1 MDSSTSKQRFS
12 SPAVKFMLGR
22 SSILSPSSE
31 NSNKSPSNSFSNHN
45 TQLQNPTTNHNDRS
59 MFTPILTPSV
69 DNRGA
74 SMVLLSPSRTITET
88 LTSLAS
94 NTGHQLED
102 IWDEVGYS
110 PEDRAAQLSDLLVKF
125 RDICEQKIAEESQ
138 VAETFRQ
145 TIAEAKEEIR
155 STAAALKIDP
165 DSSTSNI
172 LNETRTPQTLTDEL
186 ATLEATLEGLRATA
200 ETAKADLKEC
210 LNYLIDAH
218 DALGL
223 DLDPSWRDIESD
235 LTTSRR
241 EAFHQK
247 KAEMKNEL
255 STRMAAVIQLV
266 RDCQQLMNDLRMEP
280 ERDGSELDRQIA
292 GSLVRSKHGSF
303 IMASKFQSDTCIGIS
318 SKALEALTQRVASL
332 HSEKRRR
339 KVKLQEMGA
348 EIAILWEKLH
358 IPEEEQL
365 AFTKSVTGL
374 GIDTIEKGEKELNRL
389 RSLKSQMLGKLIEES
404 RQTIEELW
412 KQINAM
418 PDMKRSFAS
427 FYVKDESLYDDELLE
442 KHEDYIETLEARLE
456 QMKPILRLIERR
468 EVILAE
474 RIEYEEIQKDSDRL
488 KQRGAELTKQLMAE
502 EKMAKR
508 IKRDL
513 PKMTDHLREKLLE
526 WKQHHGEDF
535 QFKGEVYLK
544 VMDRQEEEWRLYK
557 EVEMQRKLKKKQE
570 ERAFVESHNNL
581 VVKKRSQAKPLGEGT
596 RHNVPQQ
603 QQLPNNKVKSRA
615 QSHAY
620 ESKAPPVR
628 TLGSKQTSA
637 RL

>member
-1 MDSSTSKQRFS
+1 
-12 SPAVKFMLGR
+12 
-22 SSILSPSSE
+22 
-31 NSNKSPSNSFSNHN
+31 
-45 TQLQNPTTNHNDRS
+45 
-59 MFTPILTPSV
+59 
-69 DNRGA
+69 
-74 SMVLLSPSRTITET
+74 MVLLSPSRTITET

-94 NTGHQLED
+94 NTGHQLEE

-125 RDICEQKIAEESQ
+125 RDICEQKIAEETQ

-165 DSSTSNI
+165 DSSTSNL

-186 ATLEATLEGLRATA
+186 ATLEATLEGLRTTA
-200 ETAKADLKEC
+200 ETAKADLKDC

-218 DALGL
+218 EALGL

-235 LTTSRR
+235 LTASRR

-247 KAEMKNEL
+247 KIEMKNEL
-255 STRMAAVIQLV
+255 STRMAAVIQHV

-292 GSLVRSKHGSF
+292 GSLVRSKDGSF
-303 IMASKFQSDTCIGIS
+303 IMASKFQSDACIGIS
-318 SKALEALTQRVASL
+318 SKALELLTQRVASL

-389 RSLKSQMLGKLIEES
+389 RSLKSQMLGKLIEEA

-412 KQINAM
+412 EQINAM
-418 PDMKRSFAS
+418 PDMRRSFAS

-513 PKMTDHLREKLLE
+513 PKMTDHLCEKLLE

-544 VMDRQEEEWRLYK
+544 VMDRQEEEWRSYK
-557 EVEMQRKLKKKQE
+557 EEETQRKLKKKQE
-570 ERAFVESHNNL
+570 ERAFVESHNIP

-596 RHNVPQQ
+596 RHNVLLQQ
-603 QQLPNNKVKSRA
+603 QSQPNKIKSRA

-620 ESKAPPVR
+620 ESQPPPAR